1 MSEHK
6 HPQTWWTD
14 PEMWQEGML
23 LQDFQL
29 PCLLLPHVPLHIYP
43 CWCWP
48 GVVSCAAPG
57 RRGAGVCVQTLLSG
71 RAAATPVCAPTLNH
85 GAMHLWGGQCVCL
98 WCVPSTVYPYLNPN
112 MSRPQP
118 RHLPFMR
125 LCVSAVC
132 LSCSRARHGQQWR
145 PCSTCRAAG
154 RAVFGDKHVQLYVC
168 CWLRVLPAH
177 CRCREDS
184 LPHGMA

>member
-71 RAAATPVCAPTLNH
+71 RTAATPVCAPTLNH
-85 GAMHLWGGQCVCL
+85 GAMHLCGGPVCL
-98 WCVPSTVYPYLNPN
+98 SVVCSLNRVSLPEPQHEPSPAAPPSFHAIVCV
-112 MSRPQP
+112 RC
-118 RHLPFMR
+118 LPFMQQGAAWPAMAT
-125 LCVSAVC
+125 LQHLQGCWEGCV
-132 LSCSRARHGQQWR
+132 W
-145 PCSTCRAAG
+145 
-154 RAVFGDKHVQLYVC
+154 
-168 CWLRVLPAH
+168 
-177 CRCREDS
+177 
-184 LPHGMA
+184 